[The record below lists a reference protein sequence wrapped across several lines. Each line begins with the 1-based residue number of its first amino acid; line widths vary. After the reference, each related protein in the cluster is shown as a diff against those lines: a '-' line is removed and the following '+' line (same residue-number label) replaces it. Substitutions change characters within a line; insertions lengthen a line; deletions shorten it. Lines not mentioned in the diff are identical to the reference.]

1 MNKFWIILMHTYI
14 SKLRSKSFIISTLIT
29 TVLIIGVTNIQS
41 IIDIF
46 DKEEDKTVAVY
57 DEQNTIAPLLEQ
69 QLAIAPNTNL
79 KFDMVS
85 NEQEAE
91 NKVTDGEYDGLL
103 VLSTDQDG
111 LPSGVYKAAS
121 ITDSQTMVQ
130 VETMLQ
136 QIKNEL
142 ATSKLGLSQE
152 EIAQLYT
159 PISFDVV
166 ALEESAKSAEELN
179 QARGLVYVLLF
190 VIYFSVILY
199 ASMIATEVAVEK
211 SSRVMEILISS
222 ASPIMHMFGKILGIA
237 LLSLTQLAFW
247 IIIGYSSLSRNL
259 DGMTEAGGVFEFF
272 GVGDL
277 PVATFVYA
285 VVFFLL
291 GYFLYATFA
300 AFLGS
305 LVSRIEEI
313 QQMIMPM
320 TLLIVAGFMI
330 SMFGLG
336 NPDNSFIQV
345 TSFIPFFAPMIM
357 FLRVGM
363 LNVPFWEISL
373 SIGLLMATIVL
384 LAIFGAKVY
393 RGGVLMYGKSSS
405 LKDIKKALQLTKNE

>member
-1 MNKFWIILMHTYI
+1 MNKFFIILLHTYI
-14 SKLRSKSFIISTLIT
+14 SKLKSKSFIISTLIT

-41 IIDIF
+41 IIEVF
-46 DKEEDKTVAVY
+46 DKEEEKVVALY
-57 DEQNTIAPLLEQ
+57 DQENSIAPLFE
-69 QLAIAPNTNL
+69 QLA
-79 KFDMVS
+79 MVPGKIS
-85 NEQEAE
+85 TEQVANAE
-91 NKVTDGEYDGLL
+91 EGEERVKEGEYAGLL
-103 VLSTDQDG
+103 VISTDEEG
-111 LPSGVYKAAS
+111 MPRGVYKAAS
-121 ITDSQTMVQ
+121 ITDSETMRQ
-130 VETMLQ
+130 VESMLQ
-136 QIKNEL
+136 QVKNEL
-142 ATSKLGLSQE
+142 ATSKLGLTPDQ
-152 EIAQLYT
+152 IAQLYE
-159 PISFDVV
+159 PIAFDVE

-247 IIIGYSSLSRNL
+247 ILIGYFSLSRNL
-259 DGMTEAGGVFEFF
+259 QGMTEAGGVFEYF

-277 PVATFVYA
+277 PIATFVYA

-291 GYFLYATFA
+291 GYFLFATFA

-330 SMFGLG
+330 SMFGIN
-336 NPDNSFIQV
+336 NPDNSFIQA

-363 LNVPFWEISL
+363 LNVPFWEIGL
-373 SIGLLMATIVL
+373 SIGLLAATIVL
-384 LAIFGAKVY
+384 LAIFGARVY

-405 LKDIKKALQLTKNE
+405 LKDIKKALQLTKEK

>member
-1 MNKFWIILMHTYI
+1 MNKFFVILFHTYL
-14 SKLRSKSFIISTLIT
+14 SKLKSKSFIITTIIT
-29 TVLIIGVTNIQS
+29 TLLIVGVSNIQS
-41 IIDIF
+41 IIEVF
-46 DKEEDKTVAVY
+46 DTDDQKIIAVY
-57 DEQNTIAPLLEQ
+57 DEENRAAPLLEE
-69 QLAIAPNTNL
+69 QLSASSESVTI
-79 KFDMVS
+79 
-85 NEQEAE
+85 EQ
-91 NKVTDGEYDGLL
+91 VTDVSGVEQKVEEGEYEGLL
-103 VLSTDQDG
+103 TVTFDEQG
-111 LPSGVYKAAS
+111 LPSGEYQASS
-121 ITDSQTMVQ
+121 ITDSATITLLEQA
-130 VETMLQ
+130 LQ
-136 QIKNEL
+136 QIKIGV
-142 ATSKLGLSQE
+142 ATSQMGLTQE
-152 EIAQLYT
+152 QIATLYE
-159 PISFDVV
+159 PINFNVT
-166 ALEESAKSAEELN
+166 AMEESAKSEEELN

-237 LLSLTQLAFW
+237 LLSLTQLTFW
-247 IIIGYSSLSRNL
+247 IVVGYFSMSNNL
-259 DGMTEAGGVFEFF
+259 DGMTGGMFEYF

-277 PVATFVYA
+277 PVSTIIYA
-285 VVFFLL
+285 IVFFLL
-291 GYFLYATFA
+291 GYFLFATFA

-330 SMFGLG
+330 SMFGLS

-363 LNVPFWEISL
+363 LEIPVWEIGL
-373 SIGLLMATIVL
+373 SIGILVSTIVL
-384 LAIFGAKVY
+384 LALFGAKVY

-405 LKDIKKALQLTKNE
+405 LKDIKKALQLTKEK

>member
-1 MNKFWIILMHTYI
+1 MNKFWVILSHTYL
-14 SKLRSKSFIISTLIT
+14 SKLKSKSFIISTLVT
-29 TVLIIGVTNIQS
+29 TLLIIGLTNIQS
-41 IIDIF
+41 IIEIF
-46 DKEEDKTVAVY
+46 SKEEEKVIAVL
-57 DEQNTIAPLLEQ
+57 DEDNSVLPLLEK
-69 QLAIAPNTNL
+69 QLTLTPN
-79 KFDMVS
+79 S
-85 NEQEAE
+85 NIQLEEVNNESDAE
-91 NKVTDGEYDGLL
+91 EKVTEGEYDGLL
-103 VLSTDQDG
+103 VISTDQEG
-111 LPSGVYKAAS
+111 LPAGLYKASS
-121 ITDSQTMVQ
+121 ITDSDTMMQ
-130 VETMLQ
+130 VEVMLQ
-136 QIKNEL
+136 QVKNEL
-142 ATSKLGLSQE
+142 ATSQLGLTQEQISQ
-152 EIAQLYT
+152 LFT
-159 PISFDVV
+159 PISFDIV
-166 ALEESAKSAEELN
+166 ALEESAKTAEELN

-237 LLSLTQLAFW
+237 LLSLTQLGFW
-247 IIIGYSSLSRNL
+247 IIIGYFSLSRNVE
-259 DGMTEAGGVFEFF
+259 GISSAGGVFEYF

-285 VVFFLL
+285 GIFFLL

-336 NPDNSFIQV
+336 NPDNSFIQI

-363 LNVPFWEISL
+363 LNLPFWEIGL
-373 SIGLLMATIVL
+373 AIGILVATILL
-384 LAIFGAKVY
+384 LAVFGAKVY
-393 RGGVLMYGKSSS
+393 RGGVLMYGKTSS
-405 LKDIKKALQLTKNE
+405 LKDIKKALQLTKEK